1 MSRFD
6 ALGGDREPEDW
17 TKIAFKKTTEHG
29 LQFQV
34 IGGLVLAGVAA
45 AALNPIAGFV
55 VACWIVV
62 NSAEKIKRTGRNQI
76 AIRDYNCVAHVL
88 EDEDFKAYARQ
99 VRSQQGDEVLLS
111 ELEFAIENGFD
122 LSDAAYE
129 FLESSAPQM
138 LQPISSQKAA
148 SFLPQT
154 QVTTQSSVHVLDHT
168 IDIVKELT
176 TPVQNCI
183 IFGIGGSGK
192 GMLVA
197 NALRRIKAENPNRK
211 IFYIDPKNEPGEYG
225 YTEGV
230 VDVVER
236 KSCKNK
242 PPLEICDWFN
252 KVLDDYIEWA
262 AEQEEPLLVIDEGS
276 IAGDA
281 AKKCKD
287 NRIGS
292 LILHISSLG
301 GAAKEKVWLLAQS
314 PFVGPLGIDLSTT
327 SQIVAVTLISAANTN
342 VLKQWKR
349 SPILEMIDLDRL
361 NELIKASPVGR
372 AVFFGGN
379 SRWGAMP
386 KLTNYSEIDR
396 DNNKPTG
403 DALTTEQRQSLR
415 SASGERSRTVT
426 ATQLKPIEQTLVDN
440 LERTKH
446 STLEDFIIKEMG
458 EGDRLPQLLT
468 AIAQTIKKA
477 NHKGLIYK
485 FKLD

>member
-6 ALGGDREPEDW
+6 VAGGDREPEDW

-45 AALNPIAGFV
+45 AAFNPIAGLV
-55 VACWIVV
+55 LACWTVV
-62 NSAEKIKRTGRNQI
+62 NSAEKIKRIGRNQI
-76 AIRDYNCVAHVL
+76 AIKDYNCVAHVL

-99 VRSQQGDEVLLS
+99 VRSQQGDEVLFS
-111 ELEFAIENGFD
+111 ELEFAVENGFE
-122 LSDAAYE
+122 LSDAANE
-129 FLESSAPQM
+129 FLESSAPQL
-138 LQPISSQKAA
+138 LQPATTKKTA

-154 QVTTQSSVHVLDHT
+154 QVTTQSSVHVLDHI
-168 IDIVKELT
+168 IDIVKELAS
-176 TPVQNCI
+176 PVRNCI
-183 IFGIGGSGK
+183 TFGIGGSGK
-192 GMLVA
+192 GMLIACV
-197 NALRRIKAENPNRK
+197 LRRIKAENPRRG
-211 IFYIDPKNEPGEYG
+211 IFYVDPKNEPGEYG

-230 VDVVER
+230 CDVIRR
-236 KSCKNK
+236 KTCDGR
-242 PPLEICDWFN
+242 PPQEICDWMD
-252 KVLDDYIEWA
+252 KVLDEYNEWA
-262 AEQEEPLLVIDEGS
+262 KTQEESLLVIDEGS
-276 IAGDA
+276 TLGDA
-281 AKKCKD
+281 AQKCK
-287 NRIGS
+287 NTRIGT
-292 LILHISSLG
+292 LILHIASLG
-301 GAAKEKVWLLAQS
+301 GAKKKNIHLIAQS
-314 PFVGPLGIDLSTT
+314 PYVEPLGLKLSTT
-327 SQIVAVTLISAANTN
+327 SQITAVALVSATNTN

-349 SPILEMIDLDRL
+349 SPILETIDLDRL

-386 KLTNYSEIDR
+386 ELPNYSDIDR

-403 DALTTEQRQSLR
+403 DALTTIERESL
-415 SASGERSRTVT
+415 RTVT
-426 ATQLKPIEQTLVDN
+426 ATLLLPIEQTLIEK

-477 NHKGLIYK
+477 NHKGLLYK
-485 FKLD
+485 FKLN